1 LDVSRASSGSISRTM
16 AQTAAI
22 RASRAAASALLRS
35 ASSWSMASAR
45 RRNADPSIEHT
56 IEDYQVGG
64 VPGPACRSSVI
75 HRLAARAC
83 GKPLLIIHREIHP
96 EVFLPHSWW
105 IVFPQFTAIYLWLR
119 PPFPQTRPQAAHN
132 IAGVFAHLVHTA
144 VHGLAWCPAWRP
156 ARMSEPWARTVSGD
170 GRSAF
175 ALGSLARG
183 RSVR

>member
-64 VPGPACRSSVI
+64 VPGPAC
-75 HRLAARAC
+75 
-83 GKPLLIIHREIHP
+83 
-96 EVFLPHSWW
+96 
-105 IVFPQFTAIYLWLR
+105 
-119 PPFPQTRPQAAHN
+119 
-132 IAGVFAHLVHTA
+132 
-144 VHGLAWCPAWRP
+144 
-156 ARMSEPWARTVSGD
+156 
-170 GRSAF
+170 
-175 ALGSLARG
+175 
-183 RSVR
+183 